1 MSWWCVIWGFLIVM
15 VISSGSILLLI
26 ILFILYIF
34 SCFFALLIL
43 YFMLLIVFFWHFC
56 YFSLM
61 FLIIL
66 IYKFTWCFCFLFCGY
81 WTTNVQI
88 QCIIWLEICL
98 LQKNDK
104 VLILEKHN
112 IAPEKNRFL
121 AKVFELTEPVL
132 F

>member
-1 MSWWCVIWGFLIVM
+1 MMCHLRLFDCYGDLLWKYIWCC
-15 VISSGSILLLI
+15 LLS
-26 ILFILYIF
+26 F
-34 SCFFALLIL
+34 L
-43 YFMLLIVFFWHFC
+43 YFIFLAVFYLVDTLLYAIDSVFFWHFC
-56 YFSLM
+56 YFCLM

-66 IYKFTWCFCFLFCGY
+66 VYKFTWYFCFLFSGY
-81 WTTNVQI
+81 WITNLQI
-88 QCIIWLEICL
+88 QCIKWLELCL

-121 AKVFELTEPVL
+121 AKVFELSEPVL